1 MKTATCDDV
10 TFVGG
15 DFGDNDDDD
24 DVGNVDDVDGDENC
38 FSFPSPGVLS
48 H

>member
-1 MKTATCDDV
+1 MKTCDDV

-15 DFGDNDDDD
+15 DFDDNADDDDDDDD
-24 DVGNVDDVDGDENC
+24 DVDDDDDDENC